1 MHEHELWLTALFNEH
16 LAGVANSILN
26 AVHMPAADPAHPWQN
41 WLVMELLVVAMIA
54 VLLPIARSSLS
65 VDKPGKLQHLFELT
79 YQFILDQIHEVG
91 IHHGAEGYVPY
102 FGTLFVFILFMNLL
116 GIIPTFESPTMNAAV
131 PLGLSICTF
140 LYYNAKGIKAHGIWK
155 YLLHFAGPIPA
166 LFLLMVP
173 IEIMG
178 HLARPLSLTIR
189 LYANMFA
196 GEQVTMAFLG
206 LTKFVIP
213 AVFMAL
219 HVFVSLLQA
228 YIFTLLSMIYVS
240 IATEHAEEEA

>member
-1 MHEHELWLTALFNEH
+1 MHDRELWLTRLFNDY
-16 LAGVANSILN
+16 LAGPANQILN
-26 AVHMPAADPAHPWQN
+26 AVHMPAENPAHPWTN
-41 WLVMELLVVAMIA
+41 WLVMELLVVAIII
-54 VLLPIARSSLS
+54 VLLPIVRSRLS
-65 VDKPGKLQHLFELT
+65 VDNPGKLQHLFELT

-102 FGTLFVFILFMNLL
+102 FGTLFVFILFMNLI
-116 GIIPTFESPTMNAAV
+116 GIIPTFESPTMNPAV
-131 PLGLSICTF
+131 PLGLALCTF
-140 LYYNAKGIKAHGIWK
+140 LYYHAKGIKAHGIGK

-173 IEIMG
+173 IELMG
-178 HLARPLSLTIR
+178 HFARPLSLTIR

-206 LTKFVIP
+206 LTKFIIP
-213 AVFMAL
+213 AIFMAL

-240 IATEHAEEEA
+240 IATEHEEEPA

>member
-1 MHEHELWLTALFNEH
+1 MPEQLWLTRLFNDH
-16 LAGVANSILN
+16 LAGLANSVLN
-26 AVHMPAADPAHPWQN
+26 AVHMPAEDPAHPWQN
-41 WLVMELLVVAMIA
+41 WLVMELLVVAVLFI
-54 VLLPIARSSLS
+54 LLPIVRARLS
-65 VDKPGKLQHLFELT
+65 VDKPGKLQHIFEIT
-79 YQFILDQIHEVG
+79 YAFVLDQAHEAG
-91 IHHGAEGYVPY
+91 ISHGAESYVPF
-102 FGTLFVFILFMNLL
+102 FGTLFIFILFMNLL
-116 GIIPTFESPTMNAAV
+116 GIVPTFESPTMNAAV
-131 PLGLSICTF
+131 PLGLAICTF
-140 LYYNAKGIKAHGIWK
+140 LYYHAKGIKEHGILK
-155 YLLHFAGPIPA
+155 YLKHFAGPIPA

-178 HLARPLSLTIR
+178 HLARVLSLSVR

-196 GEQVTMAFLG
+196 GDQVTESFLG

-228 YIFTLLSMIYVS
+228 YIFMLLSMIYVS